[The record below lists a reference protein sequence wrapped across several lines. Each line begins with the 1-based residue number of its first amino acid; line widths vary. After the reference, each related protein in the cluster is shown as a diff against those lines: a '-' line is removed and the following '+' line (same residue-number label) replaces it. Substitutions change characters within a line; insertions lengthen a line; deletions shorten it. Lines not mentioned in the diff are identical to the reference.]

1 MILNCCEILRLYSLF
16 FLDTM
21 ETMDFHCEKCGQSFS
36 DSGMFASHP
45 CSQRQIASSSK
56 VQLDRFKCSRCA
68 EVFSKPAALKHHFKT
83 SHSDPDLTGPFSCS
97 EKGCYFSVSDR
108 DEYQAHIMSTH
119 GLTLVPCTY
128 RACKKSFLTQA
139 EMESHRKGHMPFG
152 CFHCQFVSQ
161 NAKTLNGHLLE
172 HKYLPNNAQ
181 GKWALRGGGTLI
193 PSNLSCKMEIMIIF
207 S

>member
-1 MILNCCEILRLYSLF
+1 
-16 FLDTM
+16 
-21 ETMDFHCEKCGQSFS
+21 MDFHCEKCGQSFS

-68 EVFSKPAALKHHFKT
+68 EVFSKPVALKHHFKT

-97 EKGCYFSVSDR
+97 EKGCYFSVLDR